1 MFQPRYLFVILAK
14 IVVPAVVP
22 PTRIIRPIP
31 APTIAPPKII
41 FIIISFESIAQFL
54 VKCKNN
60 EFNSTAII
68 VYPIVF
74 RLKNLY
80 PMINNKPF
88 KIKFIKPGDQPY
100 K

>member
-1 MFQPRYLFVILAK
+1 
-14 IVVPAVVP
+14 
-22 PTRIIRPIP
+22 
-31 APTIAPPKII
+31 
-41 FIIISFESIAQFL
+41 IIISFESIAQFL

-74 RLKNLY
+74 RLENLY

-88 KIKFIKPGDQPY
+88 KIKFIKPGDEPY
-100 K
+100 KYNKILVIPVTRPSPKSFPITNTLIPTAKINDPNTIKDKS